1 MGKVKKTVKKFF
13 KKGTGTSKVV
23 KEDILTNQQNDLL
36 NNLINQAQ
44 QNNTFLSDYLKNI
57 ITGGTDSARV
67 QAAVTNYKEN
77 VVPQILDTLGE
88 GKSSSALNQA
98 MSTGAQQLAQNIDA
112 DVMSAVQMLQQL
124 TQGNSALGLGTQ
136 AVVPLLQ
143 PGKTQT
149 AWNALAQLLAGQ
161 AGGVLGSL
169 SGGVIPWAGKGIKS
183 IGKSVSSWVKRL
195 F

>member
-1 MGKVKKTVKKFF
+1 MGKVKKTVKKIF
-13 KKGTGTSKVV
+13 KKGSGSSKVV

-36 NNLINQAQ
+36 NNVINQAQ

-57 ITGGTDSARV
+57 ITGGADSPRV

-77 VVPQILDTLGE
+77 VVPQILETLGE
-88 GKSSSALNQA
+88 GRSSSALNQA

-124 TQGNSALGLGTQ
+124 TQGNTALGLGTQ
-136 AVVPLLQ
+136 AVVPMLQ

-149 AWNALAQLLAGQ
+149 VWNALAQLLSGN
-161 AGGVLGSL
+161 AGGIVGSL
-169 SGGVIPWAGKGIKS
+169 AGKGIKS
-183 IGKSVSSWVKRL
+183 IGQSVSSWVKRL